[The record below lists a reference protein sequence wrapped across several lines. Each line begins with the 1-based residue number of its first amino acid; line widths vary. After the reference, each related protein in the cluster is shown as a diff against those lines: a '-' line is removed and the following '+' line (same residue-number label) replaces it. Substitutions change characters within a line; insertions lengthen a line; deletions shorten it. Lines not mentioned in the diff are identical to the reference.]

1 MWRSR
6 SSGEVTCIACGTDV
20 ARSEAREY
28 DRYGDRW
35 GKRDR
40 EFEYLCK
47 PCHRE
52 CCHQPRKSLEETL
65 TRAGAGETDRDTFL
79 AQFHEAVADGD
90 VGADAAD
97 GQERERDRER
107 EWD

>member
-6 SSGEVTCIACGTDV
+6 SSTEVTCIACGTEV

-35 GKRDR
+35 GRRDR

-52 CCHQPRKSLEETL
+52 CCHQPRKGLEETL
-65 TRAGAGETDRDTFL
+65 TRAGAGETDRKSFL
-79 AQFHEAVADGD
+79 ANFHEVVADD
-90 VGADAAD
+90 TTTDDPAST
-97 GQERERDRER
+97 QEQERDREHER
-107 EWD
+107 E

>member
-6 SSGEVTCIACGTDV
+6 SDGDVTCIACGDEV
-20 ARSEAREY
+20 PRSKAREY

-35 GKRDR
+35 GSRDR

-52 CCHQPRKSLEETL
+52 CCHQPRKGLEETL
-65 TRAGAGETDRDTFL
+65 IKADAGHVSRDTFV
-79 AQFHEAVADGD
+79 AQFHDIVSDG
-90 VGADAAD
+90 AAD
-97 GQERERDRER
+97 SDSQQERETER
-107 EWD
+107 E